1 MPPKPVQSS
10 VTLDRIPRI
19 TRVAGQLTV
28 LEGRVAGRK
37 FKIEDTATIGRSPDA
52 SVMLDE
58 PEVSRIHA
66 RLSRDGSDGFV
77 IEDLQSKN
85 GVSVN
90 GVRVQRRVLAFGD
103 RIRVGPSVLLE
114 FSGFDAVEEHIVQ
127 RQRFEAIGRLGVGIA
142 HDLNNV
148 LAALDAGAAY
158 LRELPADRELGD
170 AEVRECI
177 ADLALASA
185 RASELTRGILS
196 FARGRGSEHAPVDLS
211 VLVNEVVRM
220 LRHTLDQS
228 IRIQPSVQPNVVVHG
243 SHSELHQVI
252 LNLCLNARD
261 AMPDG
266 GLLSISAGMSSDP
279 PPEAGFP
286 AGRGVATLSVADSGT
301 GMDAETQRR
310 IFDPFFTT
318 KREGAGYGVGLAT
331 VREIVSLHSGHIAL
345 ESALGRGSSF
355 TVFLPLFEADRI
367 RLSGTEERL
376 PPATRRPSNSLS
388 TSILLVDDEQIV
400 RRSVARLLRQA
411 GFDVTESEDGA
422 EAIARYSRKRFD
434 LVVLDLDMP
443 GLDGEQTQTR
453 LLQLD
458 PSVRVVFAS
467 GHVDPKREAAVR
479 ARGALAFLQKPF
491 ALDTLVA
498 IAREVLNDDFAG
510 DIEEPT
516 RPR

>member
-1 MPPKPVQSS
+1 MPRV
-10 VTLDRIPRI
+10 

-37 FKIEDTATIGRSPDA
+37 FKIEDSATIGRSPDA

-66 RLSRDGSDGFV
+66 RISREAGDTFV
-77 IEDLQSKN
+77 IEDVQSKN
-85 GVSVN
+85 GISVN
-90 GVRVQRRVLAFGD
+90 GVRVQRRSLVFGD
-103 RIRVGPSVLLE
+103 RIRIGPTVVLE

-158 LRELPADRELGD
+158 LRELPPDRELGD
-170 AEVRECI
+170 VEVRECI

-228 IRIQPSVQPNVVVHG
+228 IRIQPSVQANVVVHG

-266 GLLSISAGMSSDP
+266 GLLSISAGMSSEP
-279 PPEAGFP
+279 PPDAGFP
-286 AGRGVATLSVADSGT
+286 PGRGVATLSVTDSGT

-331 VREIVSLHSGHIAL
+331 VREIVTLHSGHIAL
-345 ESALGRGSSF
+345 ESELGRGSCF

-367 RLSGTEERL
+367 RLSSTEERS
-376 PPATRRPSNSLS
+376 PPATRRPASS

-411 GFDVTESEDGA
+411 GFDVTEAEDGA
-422 EAIARYSRKRFD
+422 EAIARYSRRRFD

-443 GLDGEQTQTR
+443 GLDGEQTQAR

-479 ARGALAFLQKPF
+479 ARGALDFLQKPF
-491 ALDTLVA
+491 ALDTLLG